1 MFEDFVAGG
10 GLLQLDVK
18 LPGGFHVEILQLG
31 IALVTQQ
38 LPHVSQNAVHL
49 QQRWIGLYL
58 DPCISVVVDNGP
70 METRFGGY
78 WIHEQWLW

>member
-18 LPGGFHVEILQLG
+18 LPGGFHVEVLQLG
-31 IALVTQQ
+31 IALVAQQ

-49 QQRWIGLYL
+49 QQRWTGL
-58 DPCISVVVDNGP
+58 
-70 METRFGGY
+70 
-78 WIHEQWLW
+78 